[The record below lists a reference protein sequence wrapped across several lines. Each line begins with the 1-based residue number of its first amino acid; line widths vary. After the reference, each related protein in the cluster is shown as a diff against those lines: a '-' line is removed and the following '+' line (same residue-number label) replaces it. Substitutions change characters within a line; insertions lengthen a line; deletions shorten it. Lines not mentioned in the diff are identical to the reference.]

1 MFEIA
6 GNGEAGKVY
15 PLPASLPKSVTLAP
29 RPRPRRP
36 DGFGGGLGVTLPAVP
51 APCAGAVV
59 GGDGLLPKGLES
71 RWSRGYLSIH

>member
-51 APCAGAVV
+51 APCAG
-59 GGDGLLPKGLES
+59 L
-71 RWSRGYLSIH
+71 WSVAMVCSTKVLNPAGVEGI